1 MIYILLTYLQLW
13 KIIKKKKYVKKNKK
27 ILVVKKK
34 SIYFVKKYRYF
45 VYNFVVL
52 RVYNINVALLYALFF
67 VYSNE
72 TYIIDTIMI

>member
-1 MIYILLTYLQLW
+1 ML
-13 KIIKKKKYVKKNKK
+13 KKIKKFLSKK
-27 ILVVKKK
+27 IY
-34 SIYFVKKYRYF
+34 IYFVKKYRYF

>member
-1 MIYILLTYLQLW
+1 MLK
-13 KIIKKKKYVKKNKK
+13 KINKNKK
-27 ILVVKKK
+27 NSCLKKK

-45 VYNFVVL
+45 VYKFVVL